1 MPRRYLFTSESVTEG
16 HPDKLADR
24 ISDAVLDGI
33 LASDPY
39 GRVACETFVTTGVVM
54 VAGEISTNTYVDV
67 PTIVRNEVK
76 SVGYTRAKFGFDAET
91 CGVITSIQEQSP
103 DIAQGVDTA
112 LEQRSGEG
120 PAGDVAQDDF
130 DKVGAGD
137 QGMMFGYASNER
149 DDIDTALMPLPIWLA
164 HRMAEKLAEGRKSGQ
179 IPYLRPDGKTQVTV
193 EYEDGRPVGIDTI
206 LISAQ
211 HQPEVDIETLLKPD
225 LLEYVVKPTVPEA
238 LWSDDIR
245 FLVNPTGRFE
255 VGGPMADTGLTGRK
269 IIVDTYGGMCAHGGG
284 AFSGKDPTKV
294 DRSAA
299 YMARYA
305 AKNLVASGVV
315 DRCEIR
321 LAYAIGV
328 AHPVSVSLEDRG
340 TARVDPQKLEAFVQ
354 EFFDFRPAA
363 IIHNLD
369 LRRPIYKATSSY
381 GHFGRPDKD
390 GFSWERT
397 DLAEKIAAAV
407 RDL

>member
-24 ISDAVLDGI
+24 ISDAVLDEI
-33 LASDPY
+33 LGSDPY
-39 GRVACETFVTTGVVM
+39 GRVACETFVTTGLVV
-54 VAGEISTNTYVDV
+54 VAGEISTTTYVDV
-67 PTIVRNEVK
+67 PTIVRNEIK
-76 SVGYTRAKFGFDAET
+76 SVGYTHSNIGFDGET

-103 DIAQGVDTA
+103 DIAQGVDAA
-112 LEQRSGEG
+112 LEQREG
-120 PAGDVAQDDF
+120 GSTGAPGDDF

-137 QGMMFGYASNER
+137 QGMMFGYAANEH
-149 DDIDTALMPLPIWLA
+149 DDIDTELMPLPIWLA
-164 HRMAEKLAEGRKSGQ
+164 HRLAEKLAEERKSGT
-179 IPYLRPDGKTQVTV
+179 IPYLRPDGKTQVSV
-193 EYEDGRPVGIDTI
+193 VYENGRPVGIDTI

-225 LLEYVVKPTVPEA
+225 LMDYVVKPVVPEA
-238 LWSDDIR
+238 LWSDEIR

-255 VGGPMADTGLTGRK
+255 IGGPKGDTGLTGRK

-294 DRSAA
+294 DRSGA

-315 DRCEIR
+315 DRCEVR

-328 AHPVSVSLEDRG
+328 AHPVSVSVDDRG
-340 TARVDPQKLEAFVQ
+340 SGRVDPQKLEAFVQ

-381 GHFGRPDKD
+381 GHFGRTDKET
-390 GFSWERT
+390 FSWERI
-397 DLAEKIAAAV
+397 DKAEEIAKAV